1 MSAFERRLSARR
13 KKRFD
18 TPVRKEAESEGP
30 DPVVSGKVCDFLER
44 IRGLNSLPPGELQEL
59 LYARR
64 FELLGPLNTSPRKG
78 GKADKDKLPEYSKIP
93 NQFELHET
101 LVSGVIPAG
110 YQCVAHVLYP
120 ESVAWPIHGR
130 RTSVTGEEEDKSN
143 FKAPSLPT
151 AAEMAAIAAAIDA
164 KQSKPTD
171 EEEEAKLDDFGDD
184 APKADAPLVS
194 MKPAAGKQRH
204 SIIAEGPD
212 YASEASQG
220 SEESTE
226 VKKDH
231 GRLSKFMLGLPQ
243 TKEVPAS
250 DHHFV
255 LCGQKVAST
264 IRGKAVQEPTE
275 DVMANY
281 MKAADDERYNEARH
295 ERIKLEHAVKLEQ
308 YQERKLLEKI
318 RNLEILREAEVCHQ
332 KEIKARESER
342 VARKAELKKELE
354 EAWAVKLAKER
365 EEKEL
370 EKQSKEKEVVEQ
382 KKWQEYHKKQK
393 QVVREWQS
401 NRASTPQGSDE
412 GLASQTPEQVA
423 KEKEA
428 GKERERRLRPKTV
441 KAQLAEEKVQALR
454 QAQQQ
459 RPPLPPRS
467 HDLASPVADLLE
479 DSQDSAARAPAP
491 KGPVSWSMEAKRV
504 SNYYGLTP
512 RDCAAVENRVTRN
525 VQGAGRMAQY
535 ERI

>member
-13 KKRFD
+13 KKRLD
-18 TPVRKEAESEGP
+18 TPVRSQVDSDVP
-30 DPVVSGKVCDFLER
+30 DPAVAGKVCDFLER
-44 IRGLNSLPPGELQEL
+44 IRGLNSLPSDELQEL
-59 LYARR
+59 LYSRR
-64 FELLGPLNTSPRKG
+64 FELLGPLNTSPRRG
-78 GKADKDKLPEYSKIP
+78 GKADKDRLPEYSKIP

-101 LVSGVIPAG
+101 LVSGAIPAG

-151 AAEMAAIAAAIDA
+151 AAETAAIAAAIEA

-171 EEEEAKLDDFGDD
+171 EEEEAELDDFGDD
-184 APKADAPLVS
+184 APKADAPLVPT
-194 MKPAAGKQRH
+194 KPAAGKPRH
-204 SIIAEGPD
+204 SIIAETD
-212 YASEASQG
+212 YTSEASQG

-226 VKKDH
+226 ANKTQNRV
-231 GRLSKFMLGLPQ
+231 LKFMMGLPQ
-243 TKEVPAS
+243 TKETPVS

-295 ERIKLEHAVKLEQ
+295 ARIKLEHAVKLEQ

-318 RNLEILREAEVCHQ
+318 RNLEILREAEVSHQ
-332 KEIKARESER
+332 KEIKAREGDR

-412 GLASQTPEQVA
+412 GLAGQTPEQVA

-428 GKERERRLRPKTV
+428 EKERERRLRPKTV

-454 QAQQQ
+454 AAQQQ

-525 VQGAGRMAQY
+525 VQGAGRMAKY